1 MKEFNVIIIDQDG
14 EMKDMQRYSCL
25 SAAVQDAQEYVRL
38 YPQAQV
44 GVYRWTENVT
54 QYFSVK
60 GEWWIKTGSKWERGE
75 PENLTDGYAQLEVG
89 QSRKALSI
97 AEGIIFAYGVKLY
110 GGWIHSHDVSL
121 EAPIT

>member
-25 SAAVQDAQEYVRL
+25 STAVQDAQEYVRL

-44 GVYRWTENVT
+44 GVYRWTENVA
-54 QYFSVK
+54 QYFPDK

-75 PENLTDGYAQLEVG
+75 PENLTKPQYTILRGKGTAGGIPGVHDCEVDCIG
-89 QSRKALSI
+89 KR
-97 AEGIIFAYGVKLY
+97 
-110 GGWIHSHDVSL
+110 
-121 EAPIT
+121 T

>member
-54 QYFSVK
+54 QYFSDK

-75 PENLTDGYAQLEVG
+75 PENLKKPQYTILRGKGTAGGIPGVHDCEVDCIG
-89 QSRKALSI
+89 KR
-97 AEGIIFAYGVKLY
+97 
-110 GGWIHSHDVSL
+110 
-121 EAPIT
+121 T